1 MEDPSFDPEQRQAK
15 EVRLVACSVR
25 GPSHEENG
33 VPCQDS
39 WYGHRLSGIRFV
51 LTVGDGL
58 GSASRSSEGSKIATR
73 KTANSL
79 KDHLVTGGSTSR
91 DELRLELEEAFSSA
105 RNALVKR
112 SEMIGQSVSSFNTTL
127 LAIVGSSQGVAA
139 GAVGDGGI
147 VRRFDGEHHLMVP
160 PEDTEY
166 ANRTTPITSN
176 HWKDSFRFGYHE
188 DVDAAAVF
196 SDGVDPFAW
205 DLDEPSEPRDE
216 FFDRIFSYIESVQE
230 TDKARQGLRDFLDD
244 DHFRDYSGD
253 DKTIGIVTLPDDSIS
268 TRLAHGQTIGRS
280 LFEQI
285 SK

>member
-1 MEDPSFDPEQRQAK
+1 MEDSSVNPEQRQAK
-15 EVRLVACSVR
+15 EVRLVGCSVR

-39 WYGHRLSGIRFV
+39 WCGYRLLGIRFV

-58 GSASRSSEGSKIATR
+58 GSASRSSEGSEIATR
-73 KTANSL
+73 KAASRL
-79 KDHLVTGGSTSR
+79 KNHLVTGGSISR
-91 DELRLELEEAFSSA
+91 DELRVELEEAFSSA

-112 SEMIGQSVSSFNTTL
+112 SEMIGESVSSFNTTL
-127 LAIVGSSQGVAA
+127 LAIVGNSQGVAA
-139 GAVGDGGI
+139 GVVGDGGI
-147 VRRFDGEHHLMVP
+147 VRRFDGDHHLMVP
-160 PEDTEY
+160 REDTEY

-176 HWKDSFRFGYHE
+176 DWKDSFRFGYHE

-205 DLDEPSEPRDE
+205 DLDDPSQPRDE
-216 FFDRIFSYIESVQE
+216 FFDRIFSYIRSVQE
-230 TDKARQGLRDFLDD
+230 PDKARQGLRDFLDD
-244 DHFRDYSGD
+244 DHFREYSGD
-253 DKTIGIVTLPDDSIS
+253 DKTIGIVSLPDDSVS